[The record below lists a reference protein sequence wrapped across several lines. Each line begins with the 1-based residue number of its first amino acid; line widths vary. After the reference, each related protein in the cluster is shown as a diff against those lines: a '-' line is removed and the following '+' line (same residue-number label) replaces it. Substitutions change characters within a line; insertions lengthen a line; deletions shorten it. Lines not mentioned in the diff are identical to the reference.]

1 MSKPQPSMRTP
12 LGKVRGLG
20 SAKDGTAHWWAQRVS
35 AIALVPLVL
44 YVLYLLVSLAGA
56 DYATVRLTIAQPV
69 NALLLI
75 LFIGTAFWHAR
86 LGLQVV
92 IEDYIHVGWLEI
104 SLMIAVKFVYV
115 VLGLAAIIAIGRI
128 AFSA

>member
-1 MSKPQPSMRTP
+1 MSLRNP
-12 LGKVRGLG
+12 LAKARGLG
-20 SAKDGTAHWWAQRVS
+20 SAKDGTGHWWAQRVS

-44 YVLYLLVSLAGA
+44 YLLYLLVSLAGA
-56 DYATVRLTIAQPV
+56 DYATVRLSIAEPL
-69 NALLLI
+69 NAVLLV

-104 SLMIAVKFVYV
+104 TLMIAVKFVYV
-115 VLGLAAIIAIGRI
+115 ALGVAAIIAIGRI

>member
-1 MSKPQPSMRTP
+1 MNLRNPIAKA
-12 LGKVRGLG
+12 RGLG

-44 YVLYLLVSLAGA
+44 YVLYLLVSLVGA
-56 DYATVRLTIAQPV
+56 DYVTVRLTIAQPH
-69 NALLLI
+69 NALLLL

-92 IEDYIHVGWLEI
+92 VEDYFHVRWVEVF
-104 SLMIAVKFVYV
+104 LMIAIKFVFV

-128 AFSA
+128 VFTA

>member
-1 MSKPQPSMRTP
+1 MSLRNP
-12 LGKVRGLG
+12 LAKARGLG

-44 YVLYLLVSLAGA
+44 YVLFLLVSLAGA
-56 DYATVRLTIAQPV
+56 DYASVRATIAQPV
-69 NALLLI
+69 NAVLLI

-92 IEDYIHVGWLEI
+92 IEDYFHVRWLEI
-104 SLMIAVKFVYV
+104 SLMIAVKFIYV

>member
-1 MSKPQPSMRTP
+1 MSLRNP
-12 LGKVRGLG
+12 LAKARGLG
-20 SAKDGTAHWWAQRVS
+20 SAKDGTAHWWAQRMS

-44 YVLYLLVSLAGA
+44 YVLYLLISFAGA
-56 DYATVRLTIAQPV
+56 DYASVRATIAQPV
-69 NALLLI
+69 NAVLLI

-104 SLMIAVKFVYV
+104 TLMIAVKFVYV

>member
-1 MSKPQPSMRTP
+1 MSLRNP
-12 LGKVRGLG
+12 LAKARGLG

-104 SLMIAVKFVYV
+104 ALMIAVKFVYV
-115 VLGLAAIIAIGRI
+115 ALGVAAVIAIGRV

>member
-1 MSKPQPSMRTP
+1 MSLRNP
-12 LGKVRGLG
+12 LAKARGLG

-69 NALLLI
+69 NAMLLI

-104 SLMIAVKFVYV
+104 TLMIAVKFVYV
-115 VLGLAAIIAIGRI
+115 VLGVAAIIAIGRI

>member
-1 MSKPQPSMRTP
+1 MSLRNP
-12 LGKVRGLG
+12 LAKARGLG
-20 SAKDGTAHWWAQRVS
+20 SAKDGTGHWWAQRVS
-35 AIALVPLVL
+35 AIALIPLVL

-56 DYATVRLTIAQPV
+56 EYSTVRLTIAEPL
-69 NALLLI
+69 NAVLLV

-104 SLMIAVKFVYV
+104 ALMIAVKFVYV
-115 VLGLAAIIAIGRI
+115 ALGVAAVIAIGRI

>member
-1 MSKPQPSMRTP
+1 MSLRNP
-12 LGKVRGLG
+12 LAKARGLG

-56 DYATVRLTIAQPV
+56 DYASVRTSIAQPV
-69 NALLLI
+69 NAVLLI

-92 IEDYIHVGWLEI
+92 IEDYFHVRWLEI
-104 SLMIAVKFVYV
+104 TLTIAVKFIYV

-128 AFSA
+128 VFSA

>member
-1 MSKPQPSMRTP
+1 MSLRNP
-12 LGKVRGLG
+12 LAKARGLG
-20 SAKDGTAHWWAQRVS
+20 SAKDGTGHWWAQRVS

-44 YVLYLLVSLAGA
+44 YLLYLLVSLAGA
-56 DYATVRLTIAQPV
+56 DYATVRLTIAEPL
-69 NALLLI
+69 NAVLLV

-104 SLMIAVKFVYV
+104 TLMIAVKFVYV
-115 VLGLAAIIAIGRI
+115 ALGVAAIIAIGRI

>member
-1 MSKPQPSMRTP
+1 MSLRNP
-12 LGKVRGLG
+12 LAKARGLG

-104 SLMIAVKFVYV
+104 
-115 VLGLAAIIAIGRI
+115 IAIGRI

>member
-1 MSKPQPSMRTP
+1 MSLRNP
-12 LGKVRGLG
+12 LADARGLG

-56 DYATVRLTIAQPV
+56 DYATVRQTIAQPF
-69 NALLLI
+69 NAVLLI

-92 IEDYIHVGWLEI
+92 IEDYFHVRWLEI
-104 SLMIAVKFVYV
+104 SLMLAVKFIFAAM
-115 VLGLAAIIAIGRI
+115 GLAAIVAIGRI
-128 AFSA
+128 AFTA

>member
-1 MSKPQPSMRTP
+1 MSLRNP
-12 LGKVRGLG
+12 LAKARGLG

-44 YVLYLLVSLAGA
+44 YVLYLLVSFAGA
-56 DYATVRLTIAQPV
+56 DYASVRTSIAQPV
-69 NALLLI
+69 NAVLLI

-92 IEDYIHVGWLEI
+92 IEDYFHVRWLEI
-104 SLMIAVKFVYV
+104 TLMIAVKFIYV

-128 AFSA
+128 VFSA

>member
-1 MSKPQPSMRTP
+1 MSLRNP
-12 LGKVRGLG
+12 LAKARGLG

-44 YVLYLLVSLAGA
+44 YVLYLLVSFVGA
-56 DYATVRLTIAQPV
+56 DYASVRATIAQPV
-69 NALLLI
+69 NAVLLI

-92 IEDYIHVGWLEI
+92 VEDYIHVGWLEI
-104 SLMIAVKFVYV
+104 TLMIAVKFVYV

>member
-1 MSKPQPSMRTP
+1 MSLRNP
-12 LGKVRGLG
+12 LADARGLG

-56 DYATVRLTIAQPV
+56 DYATVRQTIAQPF
-69 NALLLI
+69 NAVLLI
-75 LFIGTAFWHAR
+75 LFIGTAFWHAG

-92 IEDYIHVGWLEI
+92 IEDYFHVRWLEI
-104 SLMIAVKFVYV
+104 SLMLAVKFIFAAM
-115 VLGLAAIIAIGRI
+115 GLAAIVAIGRI
-128 AFSA
+128 AFTA

>member
-1 MSKPQPSMRTP
+1 MSLQNP
-12 LGKVRGLG
+12 LAKARGLG
-20 SAKDGTAHWWAQRVS
+20 SAKDGTGHWWAQRVS
-35 AIALVPLVL
+35 ALALLPLVL

-56 DYATVRLTIAQPV
+56 DYATVRLTIAQPI

-104 SLMIAVKFVYV
+104 ALMIAVKFVYV
-115 VLGLAAIIAIGRI
+115 ALGVAAVIAIGRV

>member
-1 MSKPQPSMRTP
+1 MSLRNP
-12 LGKVRGLG
+12 LAEARGLG

-56 DYATVRLTIAQPV
+56 DYAAVRLTIAQPF
-69 NALLLI
+69 NAVLLI

-92 IEDYIHVGWLEI
+92 IEDYFHVRWLEI
-104 SLMIAVKFVYV
+104 ALMLAVKFVFAAM
-115 VLGLAAIIAIGRI
+115 GLAAIVAIGRI
-128 AFSA
+128 AFTA

>member
-1 MSKPQPSMRTP
+1 MSLRNP
-12 LGKVRGLG
+12 LAKARGLG

-75 LFIGTAFWHAR
+75 LFVGTAFWHAR

-104 SLMIAVKFVYV
+104 TLMIAVKFVYV

>member
-1 MSKPQPSMRTP
+1 MSLRNP
-12 LGKVRGLG
+12 LAKARGLG

-104 SLMIAVKFVYV
+104 ILMIAVKFVYV

>member
-1 MSKPQPSMRTP
+1 MSLRNP
-12 LGKVRGLG
+12 LAKARGLG

-44 YVLYLLVSLAGA
+44 YVLYLLVSFAGA
-56 DYATVRLTIAQPV
+56 DYASVRASIAKPV
-69 NALLLI
+69 NAVMLI

-92 IEDYIHVGWLEI
+92 IEDYFHVRWLEI
-104 SLMIAVKFVYV
+104 TLMIAVKFVYV

>member
-1 MSKPQPSMRTP
+1 MSLRNP
-12 LGKVRGLG
+12 LADARGLG

-56 DYATVRLTIAQPV
+56 DYATVRLTIGQPF
-69 NALLLI
+69 NAVLLI

-92 IEDYIHVGWLEI
+92 IEDYFHVRWLEI
-104 SLMIAVKFVYV
+104 SLMLAVKFIFAVM
-115 VLGLAAIIAIGRI
+115 GLAAIVAIGRI
-128 AFSA
+128 AFTA

>member
-1 MSKPQPSMRTP
+1 MSLRNP
-12 LGKVRGLG
+12 LAKARGLG
-20 SAKDGTAHWWAQRVS
+20 SAKDGTGHWWAQRVS

-56 DYATVRLTIAQPV
+56 DYATVRLTIAEPL
-69 NALLLI
+69 NAVLLV

-104 SLMIAVKFVYV
+104 TLMIAVKFVYV
-115 VLGLAAIIAIGRI
+115 ALGVAAIIAIGRI

>member
-1 MSKPQPSMRTP
+1 MSLRNP
-12 LGKVRGLG
+12 LAKARGLG

-56 DYATVRLTIAQPV
+56 EYATVRLTIAQPV

-104 SLMIAVKFVYV
+104 TLMIAVKFVYV

>member
-1 MSKPQPSMRTP
+1 MSLRNP
-12 LGKVRGLG
+12 LAKARGLG

-56 DYATVRLTIAQPV
+56 DYDTVRLTIAQPV

-75 LFIGTAFWHAR
+75 LFVGTAFWHAR

-104 SLMIAVKFVYV
+104 TLMIAVKFVYV

>member
-1 MSKPQPSMRTP
+1 MSLRNP
-12 LGKVRGLG
+12 LAKARGLG

-104 SLMIAVKFVYV
+104 TLMIAVKFVYV
-115 VLGLAAIIAIGRI
+115 VLGLAAVIAIGRI

>member
-1 MSKPQPSMRTP
+1 MSLRNP
-12 LGKVRGLG
+12 LAKARGLG

-35 AIALVPLVL
+35 AVALVPLVL

-104 SLMIAVKFVYV
+104 TLMIAVKFVYV
-115 VLGLAAIIAIGRI
+115 VLGLAAVIAIGRI

>member
-1 MSKPQPSMRTP
+1 MSLRNP
-12 LGKVRGLG
+12 LAKARGLG

-104 SLMIAVKFVYV
+104 TLMIAVKFVYV
-115 VLGLAAIIAIGRI
+115 VLGVAAIIAIGRI

>member
-1 MSKPQPSMRTP
+1 MSLRNP
-12 LGKVRGLG
+12 LAKARGLG

-56 DYATVRLTIAQPV
+56 DHATVRLTIAQPV

-104 SLMIAVKFVYV
+104 TLMIAVKFVYI

>member
-1 MSKPQPSMRTP
+1 MSLRNP
-12 LGKVRGLG
+12 LAKARGLG
-20 SAKDGTAHWWAQRVS
+20 SAKDGTSHWWAQRMT
-35 AIALVPLVL
+35 AIALVPLVV
-44 YVLYLLVSLAGA
+44 YVLYLLVSMAGA
-56 DYATVRLTIAQPV
+56 DYASVRLTIAQPV

-104 SLMIAVKFVYV
+104 ALMIAVKFVYV
-115 VLGLAAIIAIGRI
+115 ALGVAAIIAIGRI